1 LGKRITENTPV
12 AEVIETGVSTG
23 KYTALSNTAARIAQI
38 SMRRLQEKLDE
49 NHNLQPTALAGIAD
63 KAVTI
68 VTKLEALQRG
78 AESER
83 VSSSA
88 DIAERAKMLR
98 AAAEELL
105 KRGDGE

>member
-1 LGKRITENTPV
+1 MGKRITENTPV

-78 AESER
+78 CGVGAGFEFCR
-83 VSSSA
+83 HCGA
-88 DIAERAKMLR
+88 GQD
-98 AAAEELL
+98 AA
-105 KRGDGE
+105 GCG